1 MKLSS
6 QTITLL
12 KNFAAINPS
21 LSFKAGQDLETVSP
35 QKNILVEAGITEDIS
50 NDFAIYELNRFLG
63 VLGLF
68 KDPELNLGET
78 SLSINADGKSVSYM
92 YADPS
97 MIITPPKKKI
107 VFPDAEVTF
116 DLEEGKLTD
125 VIRGASVLQLP
136 ELVVVG
142 DGKNLSVVAKDTK
155 TADSSDV
162 FQLPVGETDGTFSI
176 VFKIENIQKLLSG
189 TYSVSLSSKRIG
201 RFVHKDLD
209 LTYYVASEASS
220 KYEG

>member
-155 TADSSDV
+155 TSDSSDI
-162 FQLPVGETDGTFSI
+162 FPTPCW
-176 VFKIENIQKLLSG
+176 
-189 TYSVSLSSKRIG
+189 
-201 RFVHKDLD
+201 
-209 LTYYVASEASS
+209 
-220 KYEG
+220 